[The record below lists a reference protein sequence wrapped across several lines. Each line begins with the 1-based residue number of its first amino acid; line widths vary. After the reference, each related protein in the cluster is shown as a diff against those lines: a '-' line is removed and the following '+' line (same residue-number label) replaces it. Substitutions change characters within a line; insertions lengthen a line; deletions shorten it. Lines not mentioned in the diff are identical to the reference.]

1 MAIRIANTYA
11 SLWSVE
17 KQEKYSKAQI
27 STSEKDKNG
36 EWTNSNWNAN
46 FVGSAHTK
54 AAAQEKTKTP
64 KRILITSGTVKTRTY
79 EKDGQKRLAV
89 DVTVFDFEY
98 VTRESPAP
106 KASESSSS
114 TNSQHEEVISDSG
127 EIPF

>member
-11 SLWSVE
+11 SLWSVD

-46 FVGSAHTK
+46 FVGTAHTK
-54 AAAQEKTKTP
+54 SLAQEKTKTP

-79 EKDGQKRLAV
+79 EKDGQKKLAV

-98 VTRESPAP
+98 VT
-106 KASESSSS
+106 KESSPTKTESS
-114 TNSQHEEVISDSG
+114 AAAPSPQEEIISDNS

>member
-17 KQEKYSKAQI
+17 KQEKYSKTQI

-64 KRILITSGTVKTRTY
+64 KRILITNGTVKTHTY
-79 EKDGQKRLAV
+79 EKDGQKKLAV

-98 VTRESPAP
+98 VTKESSPTKTESPTVAQSP
-106 KASESSSS
+106 
-114 TNSQHEEVISDSG
+114 QEEVIFGSSD
-127 EIPF
+127 IPF

>member
-46 FVGSAHTK
+46 FVGAAHTK
-54 AAAQEKTKTP
+54 SLAQEKTKTP

-79 EKDGQKRLAV
+79 EKDGQKKLAV

-98 VTRESPAP
+98 VT
-106 KASESSSS
+106 KESSPTKTESS
-114 TNSQHEEVISDSG
+114 VAAPSPQEKIISDNS